1 MKNGAAA
8 IDLRSFAAKDASN
21 RLMQSWEIEVA
32 TEVTDE
38 TKYEAGNV
46 LNLATYNSGA
56 EQFDNPTSDTE
67 VLMDEAKE
75 QVRSQT
81 GVYPNKLVLSPKAF
95 NALKRNKR
103 IRDFMQRW

>member
-1 MKNGAAA
+1 
-8 IDLRSFAAKDASN
+8 
-21 RLMQSWEIEVA
+21 MQSWEIEIA
-32 TEVTDE
+32 QNVTDPGL
-38 TKYEAGNV
+38 YEPGNV
-46 LNLATYNSGA
+46 LNLAAHDGAA

-67 VLMDEAKE
+67 VLMDDAKE

-103 IRDFMQRW
+103 IRDFSNIES